1 VICYEL
7 DFLSTNLP
15 PPTKGLVFQKEYT
28 NFAPVV
34 KEKYSAKKLIG
45 LE

>member
-7 DFLSTNLP
+7 EFLSKNV

-34 KEKYSAKKLIG
+34 KEKSSAKKLIG